1 MTPSEAQRAVETVW
15 RLESPKLIAA
25 LTRMVRDLATAED
38 LAHDAL
44 VAALQQW
51 PAEGIPRNPGAWL
64 MTTAKHRAIDGLRRH
79 TLLTRKHEELARD
92 LEEGR
97 PDPVADIEAAMDD
110 DIGDDLLRL
119 MFTACHP
126 VLSTEARV
134 ALTLRL
140 LGGLT
145 TDEIARAFIVPE
157 PTIAQRIVRAK
168 KTLAKAAVPYEVPRG
183 PDRAERLAS
192 VLEVLYLIFN
202 EGYSATAGDDW
213 VRPGLC
219 EEAMRLGRVLA
230 GLAPGEPE
238 VHGLVALMELQAS
251 RLRARVGPGGEAV
264 RLADQNRAR
273 WDRLL
278 IGRGLAGLRRAE
290 ALGNLSGPYALQ
302 AAIAA
307 CHARAPSVDATDWPA
322 IAALYARL
330 VGLTGS
336 PIVRLNHA
344 VAVGMA
350 DGPLAGLALV
360 DALSA
365 EGALA
370 SYHYAPSVR
379 GDLLEKLGRR
389 AEARAEV
396 DRAAA
401 LATNT
406 RERELLRAR
415 ALAVA
420 D

>member
-1 MTPSEAQRAVETVW
+1 
-15 RLESPKLIAA
+15 
-25 LTRMVRDLATAED
+25 
-38 LAHDAL
+38 
-44 VAALQQW
+44 
-51 PAEGIPRNPGAWL
+51 
-64 MTTAKHRAIDGLRRH
+64 
-79 TLLTRKHEELARD
+79 
-92 LEEGR
+92 
-97 PDPVADIEAAMDD
+97 
-110 DIGDDLLRL
+110 

-213 VRPGLC
+213 VRPALC

-230 GLAPGEPE
+230 RAGARRARGARPGGVDGTAGLA
-238 VHGLVALMELQAS
+238 AA
-251 RLRARVGPGGEAV
+251 RARRPRRRSGAACRSEPRALGSPADRPRPGGA
-264 RLADQNRAR
+264 AAR
-273 WDRLL
+273 
-278 IGRGLAGLRRAE
+278 RGARRA
-290 ALGNLSGPYALQ
+290 SGAYVLQ

-307 CHARAPSVDATDWPA
+307 CHARAASVETTDWPA

-330 VGLTGS
+330 VDLTGS

-350 DGPLAGLALV
+350 DGPAGRSVAGRCV
-360 DALSA
+360 DRGGRAGVVSLRAERARRSA
-365 EGALA
+365 GEAGAAGRGARRVRSGRGPGDQRARARIA
-370 SYHYAPSVR
+370 SRPRAGGR
-379 GDLLEKLGRR
+379 RLGRR
-389 AEARAEV
+389 GRPPPGLV
-396 DRAAA
+396 V
-401 LATNT
+401 LVT
-406 RERELLRAR
+406 RIGRTGSPGSRDSGSGRAR
-415 ALAVA
+415 SRARRGCCW
-420 D
+420 